1 MTKTSGINIREISLE
16 VLIKVLEEGEYS
28 SAVLQKVLTTY
39 QYLEKQERAFLSRL
53 CEGTIER
60 ALELDYII
68 NQFSK
73 VKVKKMKPVIRNILR
88 MGVYQMKYMEQV
100 PDSAACNEAVK
111 LAQKKGFHN
120 LKGFVNGVLRN
131 IGRNMDHI
139 SYPSMEKQPKEY
151 LSVTYSTPAW
161 IVEKWIVDYGFDITK
176 KMLEASMEEK
186 PTSIRCNTKK
196 ISVEQLKA
204 KLEAEGVTVE
214 DGNYVDTALSI
225 TDYNYLNKLESF
237 QNGYFTVQDESS
249 MMVALAAGV
258 DKGDTV
264 VDVCAA
270 PGGKSLHVAE
280 LLVDSGLVSARDL
293 TERKVN
299 LIEENIKRL
308 GFTNVQA
315 KAQDALCLDE
325 EFVEKADVV
334 IADLPCSGLGVIG
347 KKTDIKY
354 KATEQ
359 GLKDLEKLQRDIL
372 KVVTS
377 YVKPGGILIYS
388 TCTVNPREN
397 EENAIWFQENFPF
410 ELESLDAFLPE
421 TVQNENTKKGYI
433 QFFPGIHKTDGFFL
447 ARFRKSSHTCE
458 L

>member
-1 MTKTSGINIREISLE
+1 MTKTLGMNIREISLE
-16 VLIKVLEEGEYS
+16 VLIKVLEEEQYS
-28 SAVLQKVLTTY
+28 SVVLQKVLITY

-60 ALELDYII
+60 MLELDYII

-100 PDSAACNEAVK
+100 PDRAACNEAVK

-131 IGRNMDHI
+131 IGRNMDKI
-139 SYPSMEKQPKEY
+139 SYPSIEKQPKEY
-151 LSVTYSTPAW
+151 LSVTYSIPEW
-161 IVEKWIVDYGFDITK
+161 IVEKWILDYGFDTTK

-186 PTSIRCNTKK
+186 PTSIRCNTRK
-196 ISVEQLKA
+196 ISVEELKG
-204 KLEAEGVTVE
+204 KLKAEGVTVE
-214 DGNYVDTALSI
+214 AGNYVNTALCI
-225 TDYNYLNKLESF
+225 RDYNYLKKLESF
-237 QNGYFTVQDESS
+237 KSGYFTVQDESS

-258 DKGDTV
+258 NKDDMV

-270 PGGKSLHVAE
+270 PGGKSIHIAE
-280 LLVDSGLVSARDL
+280 LLGDKGQVSARDL
-293 TERKVN
+293 TERKVS
-299 LIEENIKRL
+299 LIEENIQRL
-308 GFTNVQA
+308 GFTNIKA
-315 KAQDALCLDE
+315 KVWDALCLDK

-354 KATEQ
+354 KVTKQ
-359 GLKDLEKLQRDIL
+359 GLEDLKMLQRHIL
-372 KVVTS
+372 KVVSS
-377 YVKPGGILIYS
+377 YVKLGGTLIYS
-388 TCTVNPREN
+388 TCTVNPKEN

-410 ELESLDAFLPE
+410 ELESLDEFLPDI
-421 TVQNENTKKGYI
+421 VKNENTKKGYI

-447 ARFRKSSHTCE
+447 ARFRKK
-458 L
+458 